1 MPSSDQPPPSGAID
15 RSGPE
20 RDAHMGE
27 EAEQAVYE
35 DDEGLDPCEVLRR
48 LDAMGDTLQAMI
60 ADAKKAL
67 ALPSPIVVDT
77 EGWEDELPA
86 SGMKTRRR
94 RVMSVMAP

>member
-1 MPSSDQPPPSGAID
+1 
-15 RSGPE
+15 
-20 RDAHMGE
+20 MGE

-77 EGWEDELPA
+77 EGWEDELPV
-86 SGMKTRRR
+86 SGKKTRRR
-94 RVMSVMAP
+94 KLTSDIAL